1 MAIHFNAGEGLCIRR
16 IAGAVNKVGRPFLYA
31 TPGKMFWIRPKVQ
44 NNKYPHISSDN
55 PIHNIL
61 SIESEVAGEEKTAK
75 AYTVISDIIK
85 IAKEK
90 IADETSP
97 SEKLQKLYG
106 IIRKDFD
113 IPYGEPNLLSEGL
126 AKRKKIVD
134 CDAGSFVFIAVAHE
148 LRWPVYLATSMGHA
162 FIFWQNSENK
172 YLGFETINGGD
183 IRGKDRD
190 LLKQEAGLIVRN
202 GRKHLFAQ
210 AYYNRGVTY
219 NDLGKHDLAI
229 RDYTKAIELRP
240 DYPEAYNNRGNTY
253 GELSGKHDLAIR
265 DYTKAIELRPDFAE
279 AYYNRGV
286 TYNDLGKHALA
297 VRDCNRVIDLR
308 PNYPKAYF
316 SRGNAYYYLG
326 KHDLAIKNYTKA
338 IKFKHD
344 FAEAYNNRGNAFNK
358 LGKHYMAIKDHAK
371 AIEFNP
377 DLLWE
382 LFRFA

>member
-240 DYPEAYNNRGNTY
+240 D
-253 GELSGKHDLAIR
+253 
-265 DYTKAIELRPDFAE
+265 FAE